1 MSGQFQRKIF
11 DENNYLTKLNPDNKP
26 IKNLED
32 FFAEF
37 SESITLET
45 NKIQKNTEKLNYEKP
60 VKISLQGSDA
70 QVISNFLND
79 LAKTADTETVNE
91 FLTIIQH
98 KIDIRLEAIDRQR
111 GLLLSRAKQDR
122 LSKIARIKVEDKQ
135 KINEINDQIERLRNK
150 AKQNRLDKI
159 TRTEKENQLIIEKL
173 NDKIQTL
180 RVKAKQD
187 RSNKIQV
194 LSDDVKMAFDLGI
207 IDNNFKKISSNKEQ
221 SSTLTVAIGDN
232 QKLPKWY
239 LYGQNALL
247 KEINILKNRTSDD
260 AYIPE
265 IVNLQSQIEVAAN
278 DKDLKALINRDND
291 DAYIIEIVN
300 LQNNLSAIK
309 SNRTLNTLELRKD
322 DGPFIAEINKL
333 DIEAIKLQSFKPS
346 AVGINAMQLNQHA
359 YPTETAIK
367 PKKKLIVAVAFI
379 AGFILSI
386 FLVFI
391 MNAFRKEDDKVS
403 A

>member
-1 MSGQFQRKIF
+1 VISGQFQRKIF

-91 FLTIIQH
+91 FLTIIQQ
-98 KIDIRLEAIDRQR
+98 KIDIRLEEINKQKT
-111 GLLLSRAKQDR
+111 LLLSRTKQDR
-122 LSKIARIKVEDKQ
+122 LSKIDRIKIEDQQ
-135 KINEINDQIERLRNK
+135 KINEINDQILRLRNK
-150 AKQNRLDKI
+150 AKKDRL
-159 TRTEKENQLIIEKL
+159 
-173 NDKIQTL
+173 
-180 RVKAKQD
+180 
-187 RSNKIQV
+187 NKIKV
-194 LSDDVKMAFDLGI
+194 LTDTALMAKTLGI
-207 IDNNFKKISSNKEQ
+207 KDNNFKKISNSND
-221 SSTLTVAIGDN
+221 STLTVAIGGD
-232 QKLPKWY
+232 QKLPQWY
-239 LYGQNALL
+239 LYGEKALL
-247 KEINILKNRTSDD
+247 QEISILKNRANDD
-260 AYIPE
+260 AYTPE
-265 IVNLQSQIEVAAN
+265 IVNLQS
-278 DKDLKALINRDND
+278 K
-291 DAYIIEIVN
+291 
-300 LQNNLSAIK
+300 LSSIK
-309 SNRTLNTLELRKD
+309 SNQTLKTLESRKD
-322 DGPFIAEINKL
+322 DSPFIAEINKL

-346 AVGINAMQLNQHA
+346 AIGINAMQLNQHA

-391 MNAFRKEDDKVS
+391 MNAFRKEDDK
-403 A
+403 ATA